1 MEIEE
6 RGLIVVGD
14 LTEQGL
20 QRKLALVEI
29 GLTVFGI
36 PIAVITLAELEAVL
50 YAHLSSYAGLVA
62 IVSDR
67 IYPVIMPQ
75 NPTYPTVTFQRI
87 DGPREHA
94 FVVDAGL
101 AHPRIQVDSWGK
113 SYASV
118 KSVATQLRGAMER
131 WADETTNPVV
141 LDSFLEND
149 EDTQEAET
157 GLYRVRQDY
166 IVWYREG

>member
-1 MEIEE
+1 MELEE
-6 RGLIVVGD
+6 RGLIVIGD

-20 QRKLALVEI
+20 HRESTLVEI

-36 PIAVITLAELEAVL
+36 PLITITVAELEAVL
-50 YAHLSSYAGLVA
+50 YAHLASYAGLVA

-67 IYPVIMPQ
+67 IYPMIMPQ
-75 NPTYPTVTFQRI
+75 DPTYPSITFQRI

-94 FVVDAGL
+94 FVMDAGL

-118 KSVATQLRGAMER
+118 KSVATQLRGALER

-141 LDSFLEND
+141 LDSLLDND

-157 GLYRVRQDY
+157 GLYRIRQDWV
-166 IVWYREG
+166 IWYRET